1 MFAFWLTF
9 AAILSPPVFITKKI
23 MDANSRI
30 YVDSEIGRL
39 KKVIVHRPDEGI
51 ARITPKRAGELL
63 FDDIVHLPNMQ
74 EEHDIFVNVL
84 RAFVG
89 KENVL
94 AVRDLLAES
103 TRDEESKY
111 EVINKI
117 IDFEEL
123 PYSFIPRLAGLS
135 PEQLADTLITGYLER
150 EDRILFD
157 PIPNLIFTRDIAV
170 TVKDHVII
178 TKAAKTARFRENFL
192 TRLIFSSHPRFRR
205 LKGEGKTIN
214 LNRVDKFPPSKRGE
228 TISSEGGDFMLLNK
242 DFLLIGCSERTNE
255 YAFQM
260 LKNYLFDRGIIKN
273 VVQVNIPQERTYM
286 HIDTVFTQINHNHF
300 VAYHPI
306 VKEGLGSYVDVH
318 RFNGETIEY
327 PCLRDFLLA
336 EVNPNMEFIW
346 AGRAESPYQE
356 REQWTDGCNLVAL
369 KPGVAVTYDRNPVTE
384 KAFKEF
390 GYKVIGAEK
399 MLRDIENG
407 KISPE
412 KVENTIITIPSNELS
427 RARGGSHCMTCP
439 IEREEVEAP

>member
-1 MFAFWLTF
+1 
-9 AAILSPPVFITKKI
+9 
-23 MDANSRI
+23 MDINSRI
-30 YVDSEIGRL
+30 YVDSEIGKL

-74 EEHDIFVNVL
+74 DEHDIFINVL
-84 RAFVG
+84 RAFLG

-94 AVRDLLAES
+94 EVGDLLAES

-117 IDFEEL
+117 TDFEEL

-135 PEQLADTLITGYLER
+135 PEQLADTLITGYLEP

-170 TVKDHVII
+170 TIKDYVLI
-178 TKAAKTARFRENFL
+178 TKANKTARFRENFL
-192 TRLIFSSHPRFRR
+192 TRLIFSSHPVFRR
-205 LKGEGKTIN
+205 LKADGKTIN
-214 LNRVDKFPPSKRGE
+214 LNRVDKFPPSKKGE
-228 TISSEGGDFMLLNK
+228 ILSIEGGDVMILNK
-242 DFLLIGCSERTNE
+242 DYLLIGCSERTND
-255 YAFQM
+255 YAFQ
-260 LKNYLFDRGIIKN
+260 LIKNTLFDRGIINN
-273 VVQVNIPQERTYM
+273 VVQVNIPAERSYM
-286 HIDTVFTQINHNHF
+286 HIDTIFTQISRDHM
-300 VAYHPI
+300 VGYKPI
-306 VKEGLGSYVDVH
+306 VQDGLGSFVDVH
-318 RFNGETIEY
+318 RSTGEEVEY
-327 PCLRDFLLA
+327 PSLKDFLLA
-336 EVNPNMEFIW
+336 EVNPKMEFIW
-346 AGRAESPYQE
+346 AGRGESPYQE

-369 KPGVAVTYDRNPVTE
+369 KPGVAITYDRNPITE

-399 MLRDIENG
+399 LLREIANG

-439 IEREEVEAP
+439 IERDAI